1 MIDKYTEARLENWAR
16 ANRENLHQASKCP
29 TQVFCESL
37 RYLYGM
43 PEEEEGQACKT
54 PQDVKVVDL
63 KDAEKLNQAYR
74 SELLPNVYKSLL
86 RMYYVNRVNPRSIER
101 RLCLAHKTIAVQIE
115 FVHTGNIGSK
125 CLQFDVQPLVFENKP
140 LLARKELQ
148 LAVAGTPPRGLTRA
162 F

>member
-86 RMYYVNRVNPRSIER
+86 RMYYVKRVNPRSIER
-101 RLCLAHKTIAVQIE
+101 RLCLAHKTFSLCQEKAVRALMAI
-115 FVHTGNIGSK
+115 VS
-125 CLQFDVQPLVFENKP
+125 ENEE
-140 LLARKELQ
+140 RKHNCSSSDKI
-148 LAVAGTPPRGLTRA
+148 
-162 F
+162 